1 MKIATSRL
9 RTPGDNGWDVA
20 IVGDDP
26 AQPCARF
33 RLRRTPN
40 GFPLPASPSDGNADW
55 ANEPHEE
62 LCTDESGKKIQRC
75 YKDIMAAEA
84 VSANVKKFGRY
95 LLSVLSGGRGLAVL
109 PAAATRLGPGQPFA
123 VELAFELGD
132 AELHRIPWELA
143 YGPTGPLAERD
154 VPVAFFRTVP
164 GGSKTNSALELPL
177 RVLFVV
183 GNPQDQ
189 RIRPGSECLG
199 LLQRLR
205 MPALAAAGA
214 AGAAQSQGAG
224 LQVRVLVEATRTA
237 LATEV
242 DDFRPQVVHF
252 ICHGLWTATGS
263 QIKLRQAKA
272 SGVPGEMEDDP
283 LDAASLLPLLKGRQ
297 GATDPPL
304 VVVLNACNT
313 GTPDEP
319 REGYMAFAAELV
331 ASANGPLAAIGMAGE
346 VADAAC
352 REFTQA
358 AYLAMVAGEPI
369 ATATARARRAA
380 MLQYGNFLSD
390 VEWAR
395 PVLYMSQGA
404 QPRFEVNTSRQAL
417 VIAASKYRKTDQR
430 EVLCDRL
437 DTMSVYQ
444 SFQREALARNG
455 PVALAFADSGEAG
468 VGQRPKLGKTRLLQE
483 IACRAVFDGFVPCM
497 IEYVADKPD
506 DRPANLLKFALE
518 LARVM
523 DDIRDFFDRGKR
535 VESEAFRVA
544 FQLYKLSTDFDS
556 ARTSDYRIRQNEV
569 EILVQ
574 NANAGLIGP
583 KNADLTLVREAME
596 VDLGRLLDDVRTAV
610 PEVRAVLVMIDNL
623 HFLNDL
629 SEKLIEAVNFNGLGS
644 KTAFAPLVLS
654 YLTRGAAGEKIEKAI
669 KGKSA
674 LIKSKLLDK
683 FQQPVES
690 RLAYTQYLLSLDPP
704 CMVNAR
710 SDKRTEVEGFFG
722 LMQDIVGGIPSSFGS
737 DNLVW
742 VIKTSL
748 VSGMLKRAG
757 LEGQFQ
763 AGPGGGA

>member
-1 MKIATSRL
+1 MKIAISRL
-9 RTPGDNGWDVA
+9 RTPGDNGWDVS

-40 GFPLPASPSDGNADW
+40 GFPLPASPSDGKADW

-62 LCTDESGKKIQRC
+62 LCTDESGKKVQQC

-84 VSANVKKFGRY
+84 ESANVKKFGRY

-109 PAAATRLGPGQPFA
+109 PAAAARLRPGQPFA

-143 YGPTGPLAERD
+143 YGPTGPLAQRD

-164 GGSKTNSALELPL
+164 GGSTTNSALELPL

-224 LQVRVLVEATRTA
+224 LQVRVLVEATRAA

-283 LDAASLLPLLKGRQ
+283 LDAASLLPLLKGRL
-297 GATDPPL
+297 GATAPPL

-331 ASANGPLAAIGMAGE
+331 ASANGPRAAVGMAGE

-380 MLQYGNFLSD
+380 MIQYGNFLSD

-417 VIAASKYRKTDQR
+417 VIAASRYRKTDQR

-444 SFQREALARNG
+444 SFQREAMARNG

-468 VGQRPKLGKTRLLQE
+468 VGRRPKLGKTRLLQE

-497 IEYVADKPD
+497 IEYVADKPV

-518 LARVM
+518 LARGM
-523 DDIRDFFDRGKR
+523 DDVRELFDREMR
-535 VESEAFRVA
+535 FESEAFRLA
-544 FQLYKLSTDFDS
+544 FEVSNMPTAFHPDDPDGYL
-556 ARTSDYRIRQNEV
+556 RRMNEV
-569 EILVQ
+569 EISVQ
-574 NANAGLIGP
+574 KANGLIGP
-583 KNADLTLVREAME
+583 GEVDLRRVRRAME

-610 PEVRAVLVMIDNL
+610 PEVRAVLVMVDNL
-623 HFLNDL
+623 HLLNDL
-629 SEKLIEAVNFNGLGS
+629 SEVLIQAVNFNGLGS
-644 KTAFAPLVLS
+644 KTAFAPLVVS

-710 SDKRTEVEGFFG
+710 SDKRQEVEGFFG
-722 LMQDIVGGIPSSFGS
+722 LMQDIVEGIPSLFGS

-763 AGPGGGA
+763 AGPRGGA